1 MLRFPMHVLQ
11 LFSDLGVPFGLD
23 DERLVGFLLEVAVAV
38 LETTAIASA
47 IDYHLI
53 LNPNNS

>member
-1 MLRFPMHVLQ
+1 MHGFQ
-11 LFSDLGVPFGLD
+11 LFSDLGVPFGFD

-53 LNPNNS
+53 LNPHNS

>member
-1 MLRFPMHVLQ
+1 MHGFQ
-11 LFSDLGVPFGLD
+11 LFSDLGVPFSFD

-47 IDYHLI
+47 IDYHLN
-53 LNPNNS
+53 LNLHNS